1 MQSRSNKEIRNR
13 TLGIVIAATV
23 LIAVVI
29 AYGLTAL
36 DQVRSIDT
44 HWTQFSTINIK
55 REKQIHRIQRELGY
69 GGFIHN
75 FKNFILRSDPRYLD
89 LAYENLDQIRDA
101 IDLLRR
107 EKLSAAEA
115 TALDDMATTVKAYAV
130 RLVMADDGFAEGMS
144 SNQVDSLVIVDDS
157 RALAALE
164 ALADA
169 SALRLH
175 QVQEATQKQLNAT
188 IRFAA
193 LGLLAVPLILLIG
206 YILYRSLRSMV
217 RAHDVARKATRRL
230 EGLLDT
236 SPEAMIVAD
245 INGVIVRANQVAAKM
260 LDYKPGGLIGLS
272 LAALVTEEKREQHR
286 AQYQKF
292 VKSPKFGI
300 CEIAGDIQALTKTGR
315 KVPVEI
321 SLSALEQD
329 SELLVTA
336 AVRDITLR
344 LAYEDALVEAREK
357 AIAANDAKSEFL
369 ANMSHEIRTPIN
381 AVIGLSCL
389 ALKTKLNVKQLDYT
403 NKIYKA
409 GRRLL
414 EVINDVLDFS
424 KIEAGRLD
432 LDHSKFQ
439 LNTVIRDVSDL
450 VAVQAEEKG
459 IDLIFRISPDVPN
472 AMIGDPFRLG
482 QILSNLVNNAIKFT
496 EAGSVVIAGDVFVD
510 DDNAR
515 MLRFSVTDTGIGIP
529 TDRMSGLFDAFTQAD
544 TSTTRRF
551 GGTGLGL
558 AICKNIVEIMG
569 GQIGVESEAENGSV
583 FTFKI
588 PIEKDPNAEFS
599 QNPTK
604 QIKPESVRVLVVDDS
619 EITCRVLKEEL
630 GALGFPVDTVLNGH
644 DAIRVLKKAG
654 AAGNPYNL
662 LLLDWQMPGMDGVET
677 ALCIEMDTDIA
688 AIPTLFLVTVFGKDD
703 ARELA
708 KDLPIDAFLN
718 KPLNT
723 SVVIDTLVTVL
734 TRSGDGGP
742 LGASI
747 DPGVVT
753 LVEAAKGKRV
763 LVVEDNNINQQVA
776 REILESEGLLVDT
789 ADNGRI
795 AVDLLFKKGP
805 DAYAA
810 ILMDIQMPEM
820 DGVMATRE
828 IRTDPSFNDVPI
840 LALTAHA
847 LNEDRQRSLDA
858 GMNGHLTKPV
868 IADDLIAALN
878 TWIAGVEPRKEP
890 DVASSVRENDADS
903 STVDVGMGEDI
914 LALPIIN
921 LEKASSISHLSKDFL
936 EELLCDFK
944 DRYEDASQ
952 TIRTHL
958 DAGERSEAQII
969 AHTVKGISGSLG
981 AEQVYA
987 AAVALDAGLK
997 EEVPDEIIDKLS
1009 DDFSTALEAL
1019 LMYISDNIVRPEAK

>member
-1 MQSRSNKEIRNR
+1 VQSWSSKGIRRR
-13 TLGIVIAATV
+13 TLGIVIAAAV

-29 AYGLTAL
+29 VYGLAIL
-36 DQVRSIDT
+36 DQIRSIDT
-44 HWTQFSTINIK
+44 HWTQFSTVSIK
-55 REKQIHRIQRELGY
+55 RDEQIHRIQRELGY

-75 FKNFILRSDPRYLD
+75 FKNFILRGDPGYLD
-89 LAYENLDQIRDA
+89 LAYKNLDQIGDA
-101 IDLLRR
+101 IDMLRQ
-107 EKLSAAEA
+107 EKLSAAE
-115 TALDDMATTVKAYAV
+115 TIALDDMAMTVKAYEI
-130 RLVMADDGFAEGMS
+130 RLVMADDGFAEGMT

-157 RALAALE
+157 RALAALQ
-164 ALADA
+164 ALSDA
-169 SALRLH
+169 STLRLQ
-175 QVQEATQKQLNAT
+175 QVQDATEKQLNAT

-217 RAHDVARKATRRL
+217 RAHDAAHKATRRL

-236 SPEAMIVAD
+236 SPEAMIVTD
-245 INGVIVRANQVAAKM
+245 VNGTIVRANQAAAKM
-260 LDYKPGGLIGLS
+260 LNYESGELVHLS
-272 LAALVTEEKREQHR
+272 LAALVTEEQRVRHR
-286 AQYQKF
+286 TQYRKF
-292 VKSPKFGI
+292 VKNPKLGI
-300 CEIAGDIQALTKTGR
+300 CEIAGDIYALTKTGR
-315 KVPVEI
+315 KIPVEI

-336 AVRDITLR
+336 SIRDITLR
-344 LAYEDALVEAREK
+344 LAYEDALVETREK
-357 AIAANDAKSEFL
+357 AIAASNAKSEFL

-424 KIEAGRLD
+424 KIEAGKLD

-450 VAVQAEEKG
+450 VAVQVEEKG
-459 IDLIFRISPDVPN
+459 IDLIFRISPDIPK
-472 AMIGDPFRLG
+472 ALIGDPFRLG
-482 QILSNLVNNAIKFT
+482 QILSNLVNNAVKFT
-496 EAGSVVIAGDVFVD
+496 EAGSVVIEAGVLVD
-510 DDNAR
+510 NDGTR
-515 MLRFSVTDTGIGIP
+515 MLQFSVTDTGIGIP
-529 TDRMSGLFDAFTQAD
+529 ADRMSCLFDAFTQAD

-569 GQIGVESEAENGSV
+569 GQIGVESEEENGSV
-583 FTFKI
+583 FIFKI
-588 PIEKDPNAEFS
+588 PMEEDPDAEFS
-599 QNPTK
+599 EKPVK
-604 QIKPESVRVLVVDDS
+604 LIKPENVRVLVVDDS
-619 EITCRVLKEEL
+619 EITCRIMEDEL
-630 GALGFPVDTVLNGH
+630 GALGFPVDTVLNGR
-644 DAIRVLKKAG
+644 DAIMLLKKADESG
-654 AAGNPYNL
+654 RPYNL
-662 LLLDWQMPGMDGVET
+662 MLLDWKMPEMDGIET
-677 ALCIEMDTDIA
+677 SRCIKMDTDIA
-688 AIPTLFLVTVFGKDD
+688 AIPTLFLVTAFDTDD

-734 TRSGDGGP
+734 TRDDDGGS
-742 LGASI
+742 LGVFA
-747 DPGVVT
+747 DPGIVT
-753 LVEAAKGKRV
+753 LVGAAKGKRV
-763 LVVEDNNINQQVA
+763 LVAEDNSINQQVA

-820 DGVMATRE
+820 DGITATRE
-828 IRTDPSFNDVPI
+828 IRSDPSFNDVPI

-847 LNEDRQRSLDA
+847 LGEDRQRSLDA

-878 TWIAGVEPRKEP
+878 TWIAGVEPRKETAAGP
-890 DVASSVRENDADS
+890 SVPESGEGDS
-903 STVDVGMGEDI
+903 SGDKGVDV

-921 LEKASSISHLSKDFL
+921 IEKASFISHLSQDFL

-952 TIRTHL
+952 IVRTHL

-969 AHTVKGISGSLG
+969 THTVKGISGSLG

-997 EEVPDEIIDKLS
+997 DEAPDAIIDKLS
-1009 DDFSTALEAL
+1009 GDFSTALESL
-1019 LMYISDNIVRPEAK
+1019 LTYITEDIVRPEAK